1 MKRHEKPFGRHRLHL
16 EKQGFSPHRDSRY
29 VRHVVLMKGS
39 RVDGAGHDP
48 NLREEVT
55 GEPHITHK

>member
-1 MKRHEKPFGRHRLHL
+1 MKSLWEGIVCTLINRAFG
-16 EKQGFSPHRDSRY
+16 PHRDSRY
-29 VRHVVLMKGS
+29 VRHVVLRRES

-55 GEPHITHK
+55 GELHIAHK